1 MLDITVA
8 IALIVALTQI
18 IKPFVKANLIPVL
31 SLVLGVVAGFFLF
44 QDLEIVE
51 RVIYGIA
58 IGLGASGTFDVSKV
72 VTKKAKK

>member
-1 MLDITVA
+1 MIDITVA
-8 IALIVALTQI
+8 IALIIALTQI

-51 RVIYGIA
+51 RIVYGIA

-72 VTKKAKK
+72 VTKAKK